1 MFQWGRDAAV
11 GEVEDATR
19 PRLPVPA
26 EQLVQQAARYLVQDL
41 TKEVT
46 PPVGR
51 EGGQRWREVLG
62 RIYVVANRY
71 QNDTAIGARADYNQ
85 L

>member
-1 MFQWGRDAAV
+1 M
-11 GEVEDATR
+11 GEVEDASR
-19 PRLPVPA
+19 PRLPVAA

-51 EGGQRWREVLG
+51 EGGNQRWREVLG

>member
-1 MFQWGRDAAV
+1 M
-11 GEVEDATR
+11 GEVEDASR
-19 PRLPVPA
+19 PRVPVAA
-26 EQLVQQAARYLVQDL
+26 EQLAQQAARYLVQDL

-51 EGGQRWREVLG
+51 EGGNCQRWREVLG

-71 QNDTAIGARADYNQ
+71 QSDTAIGARADYNQ

>member
-1 MFQWGRDAAV
+1 M
-11 GEVEDATR
+11 GEVEDALR
-19 PRLPVPA
+19 PRLPVAA
-26 EQLVQQAARYLVQDL
+26 EQLVQQAARYLAQDL

-51 EGGQRWREVLG
+51 EGGKCQRWREVLG

>member
-1 MFQWGRDAAV
+1 M
-11 GEVEDATR
+11 GEVEDASR
-19 PRLPVPA
+19 PRLPVAA

-51 EGGQRWREVLG
+51 DGGGNCQRWREVLG

-71 QNDTAIGARADYNQ
+71 QNDTAIGARAGYNQ